1 MPIDGDSVS
10 NTPNIESTSLT
21 LDEFTQLHKL
31 FVASVLMAISAG
43 LAFTAIFDQIITQFE
58 SDRFIPLMV
67 IGLFFALASATVEY
81 ERTHQG

>member
-1 MPIDGDSVS
+1 MSVDSDSVS
-10 NTPNIESTSLT
+10 NNPEADSSLSN
-21 LDEFTQLHKL
+21 LSEIIKLRKFLHAL
-31 FVASVLMAISAG
+31 GLMAISAG
-43 LAFTAIFDQIITQFE
+43 FEFTAIIDQIITQLE